1 MDTKNLLR
9 KSGPYLIAV
18 VLFLLI
24 SVIYF
29 SPVLEGKKLQSSDGT
44 QFKGMSKEI
53 VDYREATGKEALWSN
68 NMFSGMPAY
77 LTSTLYSGEII
88 STIQK
93 SITAI
98 SQPVMILTFSF
109 SFFFILCLLLDI
121 GVWTAFAAS
130 LAYGF
135 MTFTFVVMVTGHL
148 TKAHALTYTAL
159 IVAGILVAFK
169 KNKIGGSLIAAL

>member
-24 SVIYF
+24 SVMYF

-93 SITAI
+93 SI
-98 SQPVMILTFSF
+98 SR
-109 SFFFILCLLLDI
+109 
-121 GVWTAFAAS
+121 
-130 LAYGF
+130 
-135 MTFTFVVMVTGHL
+135 
-148 TKAHALTYTAL
+148 
-159 IVAGILVAFK
+159 
-169 KNKIGGSLIAAL
+169 